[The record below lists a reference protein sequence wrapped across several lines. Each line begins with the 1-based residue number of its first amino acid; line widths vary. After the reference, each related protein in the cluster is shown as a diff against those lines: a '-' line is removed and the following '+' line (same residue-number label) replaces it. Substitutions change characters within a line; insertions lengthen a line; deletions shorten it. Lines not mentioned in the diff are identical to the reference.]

1 MLGAVGFDGTQTVAP
16 LSNTTFSISS
26 AITERYR
33 CPEVLL
39 EGVPGRCNIERGRP
53 GASFDP
59 TEAVDNL
66 RWERYAKGSGTTPGA
81 LLRRLYYS
89 ARPLMPLSLRRRM
102 QKVYLRGWDKI
113 SFPRWP
119 LDDTVEQLLEASLL
133 VLMQAAGLEEIPF
146 VWFWPDGADSAAVV
160 THDIETA
167 SGRDFCGTL
176 MDIDESFGIRSAFQV
191 VPEDRYAFTPAFLD
205 AIRSRGHN
213 VNIQDLN
220 HDGRLFFD
228 RAEFEARVKRINQ
241 YGREFGARGFRSAV
255 LYRNPE
261 WFDQL
266 DFEYDMSLPNVAHLD
281 PQRGGC
287 CTVFP
292 YFIGGLLEIP
302 VTATQDYS
310 LFHILRDYRLD
321 LWKSQAAGVGAR
333 HGLLSFIVH
342 PDYLQDS
349 RARNTYCGL
358 LEFLSQCRSDQGM
371 WIASADGL
379 NTWWRLRNQMS
390 LVERNGSWHIAGPG
404 CERARLAFAK
414 IQNGRICYF
423 PEGKRP
429 VNLRS
434 F

>member
-1 MLGAVGFDGTQTVAP
+1 M
-16 LSNTTFSISS
+16 SS
-26 AITERYR
+26 AIIERYR
-33 CPEVLL
+33 CPEVFLESLLGSCNIDCGL
-39 EGVPGRCNIERGRP
+39 EGGRP
-53 GASFDP
+53 AASFDP

-66 RWERYAKGSGTTPGA
+66 RWERYAKASGASPGT

-89 ARPLMPLSLRRRM
+89 ARPLLPLPLRSRIQRL
-102 QKVYLRGWDKI
+102 YLRGWDNI

-133 VLMQAAGLEEIPF
+133 ALMETAGLEEIPF
-146 VWFWPDGADSAAVV
+146 VWFWPDGANSAAIV
-160 THDIETA
+160 THDVETA

-191 VPEDRYAFTPAFLD
+191 VPEDRYALTPAFLD
-205 AIRSRGHN
+205 AIRDRGHN

-220 HDGRLFFD
+220 HDCRLFFD
-228 RAEFEARVKRINQ
+228 RAEFEVRVKRINQ

-266 DFEYDMSLPNVAHLD
+266 DFEYDMSLPNVGHLD

-302 VTATQDYS
+302 LTATQDYS

-321 LWKSQAAGVGAR
+321 LWKSQAAGVAAR
-333 HGLLSFIVH
+333 NGLLSFIIH
-342 PDYLQDS
+342 PDYLLDS

-358 LEFLSQCRSDQGM
+358 LEFLSQCRSEQGM
-371 WIASADGL
+371 WITPPDEL
-379 NTWWRLRNQMS
+379 NTWCRQRNQMS
-390 LVERNGSWHIAGPG
+390 LVERQGSWHIEGPG
-404 CERARLAFAK
+404 CERARVAFAR
-414 IQNGRICYF
+414 IRNGRIRYF
-423 PEGKRP
+423 PDGKAP
-429 VNLRS
+429 EIY
-434 F
+434 